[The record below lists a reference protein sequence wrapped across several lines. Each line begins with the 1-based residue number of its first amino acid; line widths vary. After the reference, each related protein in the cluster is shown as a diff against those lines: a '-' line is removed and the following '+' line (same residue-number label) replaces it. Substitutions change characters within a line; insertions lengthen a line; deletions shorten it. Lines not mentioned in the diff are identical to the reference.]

1 MEKKIRSHFGKRTKG
16 VHRRRY
22 KKKQPKVNETV
33 KNVLFLKGRKT
44 SENIRDLLT
53 DLYLIT
59 KPNAHKLTRKNDI
72 VPFDDETS
80 LEFLCN
86 KNDCGLFVFGS
97 HTKKRPNNLI
107 VGRVYD
113 NHLYDMVEFGVD
125 SLKTIHQ
132 IKGETC
138 VDGTKPLLIFNG
150 DGFQFEEEYKMIKNI
165 FIDLFKGVVVQSILL
180 TSLQKVISFTIYN
193 DQILVRTYKTQLSK
207 SSGKSPN
214 VDLTDMGPNFNLTK
228 RRIQIAS
235 SDLTKTATWVHPS
248 LRPKKVKNVSRNKL
262 GDKVG
267 RIHMGKQNYNSIATR
282 KMKAFKKKK
291 TNNRNNNYKK

>member
-33 KNVLFLKGRKT
+33 KKVLFLKGRKT

-86 KNDCGLFVFGS
+86 KNDCGLFVLGS

-138 VDGTKPLLIFNG
+138 VDGTKPLLVFNG
-150 DGFQFEEEYKMIKNI
+150 DGFQFDEDYKMIKNL

-180 TSLQKVISFTIYN
+180 TSLQK
-193 DQILVRTYKTQLSK
+193 
-207 SSGKSPN
+207 SPN
-214 VDLTDMGPNFNLTK
+214 VDLTDMGPYFNLTK
-228 RRIQIAS
+228 RRIQMAS
-235 SDLTKTATWVHPS
+235 NDLMKTATWVHPS

-291 TNNRNNNYKK
+291 TNNQKKFYKK

>member
-33 KNVLFLKGRKT
+33 KNVLVLKGRKT

-86 KNDCGLFVFGS
+86 KNDCGLFVLGS
-97 HTKKRPNNLI
+97 HTKKRPHNLV

-125 SLKTIHQ
+125 SLKTIHE

-138 VDGTKPLLIFNG
+138 VDGTKPLLVFNG
-150 DGFQFEEEYKMIKNI
+150 DGFQFDEEYKMIKNL

-180 TSLQKVISFTIYN
+180 TSLQK
-193 DQILVRTYKTQLSK
+193 
-207 SSGKSPN
+207 SPN
-214 VDLTDMGPNFNLTK
+214 VDLTDMGPHFNLTK
-228 RRIQIAS
+228 RRIQMAS

-291 TNNRNNNYKK
+291 PNNQKYSQKNNRRNKK

>member
-86 KNDCGLFVFGS
+86 KNDCGLFVLGS
-97 HTKKRPNNLI
+97 HTKKRPHNLV

-125 SLKTIHQ
+125 SLKTIHE

-138 VDGTKPLLIFNG
+138 VDGTKPLLVFNG
-150 DGFQFEEEYKMIKNI
+150 DGFQFDEEYKMIKNL

-180 TSLQKVISFTIYN
+180 TSLQK
-193 DQILVRTYKTQLSK
+193 
-207 SSGKSPN
+207 SPN
-214 VDLTDMGPNFNLTK
+214 VDLTDMGPHFNLTK
-228 RRIQIAS
+228 RRIQMAS

-291 TNNRNNNYKK
+291 PNNQKYSQKNNRRNKK